1 MTATFFPYPAALL
14 AQAKPPR
21 DYNSILI
28 LPEPP
33 PITIKSKCN
42 IELIFLFFSDNLC
55 KKSETPDLKMGH
67 DCLIYTQL
75 YSRYL

>member
-1 MTATFFPYPAALL
+1 MQPIFTQVPPIRFFSMTATFFPYPAALL
-14 AQAKPPR
+14 AQAKPPS

-42 IELIFLFFSDNLC
+42 IELIF
-55 KKSETPDLKMGH
+55 
-67 DCLIYTQL
+67 
-75 YSRYL
+75 